1 MIDLVD
7 GHSSAGMTVL
17 INALPAPL
25 RRYVHDL
32 ETNADPAGDKIRLLI
47 LEENNI
53 ALIARVER
61 CQVSLKRIAGN
72 NPDAFQWWVQEA
84 MAALED
90 TI

>member
-7 GHSSAGMTVL
+7 GHSSTGMTVL

-32 ETNADPAGDKIRLLI
+32 ETNADPAGDKLQLLI
-47 LEENNI
+47 LEENTT
-53 ALIARVER
+53 ALIRKIQRWQAVF
-61 CQVSLKRIAGN
+61 KKIAGN
-72 NPDAFQWWVQEA
+72 DPNAIQWWAQEA

-90 TI
+90 KL